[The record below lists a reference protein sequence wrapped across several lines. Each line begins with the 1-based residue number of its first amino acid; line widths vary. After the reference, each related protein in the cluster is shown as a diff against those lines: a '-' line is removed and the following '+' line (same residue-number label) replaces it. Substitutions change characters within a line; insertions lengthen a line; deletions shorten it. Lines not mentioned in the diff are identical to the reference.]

1 MQKQREHWSSHLG
14 FILAAAG
21 SAIGLGTLWK
31 FPYVTGENGGGIFV
45 LIYII
50 CTFFIGIPVFIAE
63 LVLGRKAQRG
73 AVGVFATLA
82 NNSVVWK
89 SAGWLGVASSF
100 LIMSF
105 YSILAGWG
113 LNYVFMSLSQFY
125 ENMNAEEISGV
136 FDILASSADITLFWH
151 LMFTVLTAAV
161 VYRGIR
167 QGIEYWSRFMTIGLL
182 IILVGMCLY
191 ATTLDGFWQGVDFIF
206 YPDLS
211 HFKPSAAIQALG
223 LAFFTLSLG
232 QGIMLTYG
240 SYMRKGDDIPKTA
253 IIIGAMII
261 LVSLLAGLMIFPI
274 IFTFGF
280 APEAGPGL
288 VFKTLPVV
296 FAKLPGALF
305 ISTAFFILFVFTAL
319 TSAVALIEVVAANF
333 TDLLGWS
340 RQKAVVVVAISCFIF
355 GIPSALSNTNTLF
368 ANWPA
373 IYGKTFFET
382 IDDIVSLWFLPI
394 GGLMVAIFTG
404 WFLDTQIS
412 QSEFDSGTNMR
423 WMWRPWFFFMRWVA
437 PIAIIF
443 IILQQSKLIDID
455 AYFGRK
461 PEAKEEKKKEEP
473 AFSFPVLPPDYDQ
486 K

>member
-1 MQKQREHWSSHLG
+1 MQKQREHWGSHLG

-45 LIYII
+45 LIYIF
-50 CTFFIGIPVFIAE
+50 CTFFIGVPIFIAE

-73 AVGVFATLA
+73 AVGVFAALA
-82 NNSVVWK
+82 NNSAAWK
-89 SAGWLGVASSF
+89 TVGWLGVASSF

-105 YSILAGWG
+105 YSVLAGWG

-125 ENMNAEEISGV
+125 AGMTAKEIAGV

-151 LMFTVLTAAV
+151 FAFTALTAAV

-182 IILVGMCLY
+182 IILVGMCIF
-191 ATTLDGFWQGVDFIF
+191 AITLDGFWEGVNFIF
-206 YPDLS
+206 YPDPAR
-211 HFKPSAAIQALG
+211 FKPSAAIEALG
-223 LAFFTLSLG
+223 LSFFTLSLG

-240 SYMRKGDDIPKTA
+240 SYMRRSEDIPKTA
-253 IIIGAMII
+253 FIIGGMII
-261 LVSLLAGLMIFPI
+261 FVSLLAGLMIFPI

-288 VFKTLPVV
+288 VFKTLPVL

-305 ISTAFFILFVFTAL
+305 ISTGFFILFVFTAL

-340 RQKAVVVVAISCFIF
+340 RQKAVLVVAIACSVF
-355 GIPSALSNTNTLF
+355 GIPSALSNTHTLF

-404 WFLDTQIS
+404 WVLDKEIS
-412 QSEFDSGTNMR
+412 KEELNAGTTLR
-423 WMWRPWFFFMRWVA
+423 WIWRPWIFFIRWIGPVA
-437 PIAIIF
+437 IVF
-443 IILQQSKLIDID
+443 IILQQSGLIDID
-455 AYFGRK
+455 TYFGG
-461 PEAKEEKKKEEP
+461 AKKEKTQENI
-473 AFSFPVLPPDYDQ
+473 PVPERTFQIKD
-486 K
+486 

>member
-31 FPYVTGENGGGIFV
+31 FPYVTGENGGGVFV
-45 LIYII
+45 LIYIL
-50 CTFFIGIPVFIAE
+50 CTFFIGIPIFIAE
-63 LVLGRKAQRG
+63 LILGRKAQRG

-82 NNSVVWK
+82 NNSAVWK
-89 SAGWLGVASSF
+89 TAGWLGVASSF

-113 LNYVFMSLSQFY
+113 LNYVFMSLNQFY
-125 ENMNAEEISGV
+125 EGKSSQEISGV
-136 FDILASSADITLFWH
+136 FDILSSSADITLFWH
-151 LMFTVLTAAV
+151 FLFTALTAAV

-167 QGIEYWSRFMTIGLL
+167 QGIEYWARFMTIGLL
-182 IILVGMCLY
+182 IILVGMCLF
-191 ATTLDGFWQGVDFIF
+191 AMTLEGFWQGVHFIL

-211 HFKPSAAIQALG
+211 HFKPSAAIEALG
-223 LAFFTLSLG
+223 LSFFTLSLG

-253 IIIGAMII
+253 IIIGIMII
-261 LVSLLAGLMIFPI
+261 IVSLLAGLMIFPI

-288 VFKTLPVV
+288 VFKTLPVL

-333 TDLLGWS
+333 TDLLGWT
-340 RQKAVVVVAISCFIF
+340 RQKAVLVVAVSCFIF

-368 ANWPA
+368 ANWPE

-394 GGLMVAIFTG
+394 GGLMVAMFTG
-404 WFLDTQIS
+404 WFLDKQIS
-412 QSEFDSGTNMR
+412 RDEFDSGTTFK
-423 WMWRPWFFFMRWVA
+423 WLFRPWFFFMRWVA
-437 PIAIIF
+437 PVGIVF

-455 AYFGRK
+455 AYFNRETSS
-461 PEAKEEKKKEEP
+461 PAAEAKKP
-473 AFSFPVLPPDYDQ
+473 PPFSFPLE
-486 K
+486 

>member
-31 FPYVTGENGGGIFV
+31 FPYVTGQNGGGLFIFM
-45 LIYII
+45 YIF

-73 AVGVFATLA
+73 AVGVFANLA

-89 SAGWLGVASSF
+89 AAGWLGVASSF

-105 YSILAGWG
+105 YSVLAGWG
-113 LNYVFMSLSQFY
+113 LNYAFMSLSQFY
-125 ENMNAEEISGV
+125 ENRTPQEISGI
-136 FDILASSADITLFWH
+136 FDILSSSADITLFWH
-151 LMFTVLTAAV
+151 LMFTALSAAV
-161 VYRGIR
+161 VYRGVR

-182 IILVGMCLY
+182 FILVGMCLY
-191 ATTLDGFWQGVDFIF
+191 AMTLEGFWQGVNFIF

-211 HFKPSAAIQALG
+211 RFKPSAAIKALG

-240 SYMRKGDDIPKTA
+240 SYMRKQDDIPKTA
-253 IIIGAMII
+253 IIIGGMII
-261 LVSLLAGLMIFPI
+261 TVSLLAALMIFPI

-296 FAKLPGALF
+296 FSKLPGALF

-340 RQKAVVVVAISCFIF
+340 RQKAVLVVAISCFIF

-382 IDDIVSLWFLPI
+382 VDDIVSLWLLPI
-394 GGLMVAIFTG
+394 GGLMIAIFTG
-404 WFLDTQIS
+404 WFLDKEIS
-412 QSEFDSGTNMR
+412 HNEFNAGTKLR
-423 WMWRPWFFFMRWVA
+423 WLWRPWLTFLRWVA
-437 PIAIIF
+437 PIGIVF
-443 IILQQSKLIDID
+443 IILQQTKLIDID
-455 AYFGRK
+455 AFFNKNAK
-461 PEAKEEKKKEEP
+461 PESEAELKMNP
-473 AFSFPVLPPDYDQ
+473 LD
-486 K
+486 

>member
-1 MQKQREHWSSHLG
+1 MQKQREHWGSHLG

-45 LIYII
+45 FIYIL

-82 NNSVVWK
+82 NNSAVWK
-89 SAGWLGVASSF
+89 AAGWIGVASSF

-105 YSILAGWG
+105 YSVLAGWG

-125 ENMNAEEISGV
+125 KGRDAQQISGV
-136 FDILASSADITLFWH
+136 FDVLSSSADITLFWH
-151 LMFTVLTAAV
+151 FLFTALTAAV

-167 QGIEYWSRFMTIGLL
+167 QGIEYWAKFMTVGLL
-182 IILVGMCLY
+182 TILIAMCFY
-191 ATTLDGFWQGVDFIF
+191 SMTLDGFKQGFEFIL
-206 YPDLS
+206 YPDMS
-211 HFKPSAAIQALG
+211 RFKPSAAIAALG

-240 SYMRKGDDIPKTA
+240 SYMRRGDDIPKTA
-253 IIIGAMII
+253 VIIGVMIIIVA
-261 LVSLLAGLMIFPI
+261 LLAGLMIFPI

-288 VFKTLPVV
+288 VFKTLPVL

-333 TDLLGWS
+333 TDLLGWT
-340 RQKAVVVVAISCFIF
+340 RQKAVLVVAVSCFIF
-355 GIPSALSNTNTLF
+355 GIPSALSNTHTLF
-368 ANWPA
+368 ANWQE
-373 IYGKTFFET
+373 IYGKTFFQT
-382 IDDIVSLWFLPI
+382 VDDIVSLWLLPI
-394 GGLMVAIFTG
+394 GGLMVALFTG
-404 WFLDTQIS
+404 WFLDKEIS
-412 QSEFDSGTNMR
+412 REEFECGTTMK
-423 WMWRPWFFFMRWVA
+423 WMLRPWMFFMRWVA
-437 PIAIIF
+437 PVGIVF
-443 IILQQSKLIDID
+443 IILQQSELIDID
-455 AYFGRK
+455 TYFSGTISPTQRHLEEEEVRK
-461 PEAKEEKKKEEP
+461 
-473 AFSFPVLPPDYDQ
+473 V
-486 K
+486 